1 MNLFKD
7 QISYYR
13 KSNSNNIFKDY
24 EKKKKNE
31 TGMLA
36 LWDATIGLLGII
48 SKGRQL

>member
-24 EKKKKNE
+24 EKIKKK
-31 TGMLA
+31 
-36 LWDATIGLLGII
+36 
-48 SKGRQL
+48 